1 MERAECIQFTFK
13 YFACI
18 ASKNIFAIF
27 VLQINKAEALVK
39 HGRLLVLTHQLL
51 DEPFGAN

>member
-1 MERAECIQFTFK
+1 MERAECIQFTFE